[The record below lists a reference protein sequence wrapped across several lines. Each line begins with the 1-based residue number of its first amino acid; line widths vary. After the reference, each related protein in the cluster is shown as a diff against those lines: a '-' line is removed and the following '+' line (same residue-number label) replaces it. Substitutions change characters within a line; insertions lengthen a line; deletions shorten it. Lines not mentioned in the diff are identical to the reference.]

1 MYRLTL
7 LAVGKLKNGHLKALC
22 DDYVSRLQRSGKV
35 EVIEFKD
42 SRPEEEAKR
51 FIDAMDTRPDA
62 NAWALAEEGDTMR
75 SADLAEAINFHQGG
89 ELMFMIGGPY
99 GLEKSVKKRAD
110 GLFSLSPMTFTH
122 EMARYLLLEQLY
134 RAVSINAGSK
144 YHHE

>member
-7 LAVGKLKNGHLKALC
+7 IAVGRMKNAHLKALC
-22 DDYVSRLQRSGKV
+22 DDYLGRLQRGGRV
-35 EVIEFKD
+35 EIIEYKD
-42 SRPEEEAKR
+42 STPEEEGKR
-51 FIDAMDTRPDA
+51 FIDAMEARSAA
-62 NAWALAEEGDTMR
+62 NAWALAEEGSTMR
-75 SADLAEAINFHQGG
+75 SADLAEAIDFHQGG
-89 ELMFMIGGPY
+89 ELLFMVGGPY
-99 GLEKSVKKRAD
+99 GLSKAVKQRAD